1 MTEHTHD
8 TAPTPTDHLVGTDT
22 SGDTFT
28 DTSTGAGAG
37 TGRYEQGRHP
47 VNIAHLVMG
56 LAFLGMV
63 GVWALFQADAV
74 DGGDV
79 RWLLPIPWL
88 LAGLAGLLA
97 TTTSRPGGRA

>member
-1 MTEHTHD
+1 MTEHSPD
-8 TAPTPTDHLVGTDT
+8 TEPTPTEAP
-22 SGDTFT
+22 T
-28 DTSTGAGAG
+28 DTSTGDG
-37 TGRYEQGRHP
+37 TSRYEHGRHP

-79 RWLLPIPWL
+79 RWLLPIPWV

-97 TTTSRPGGRA
+97 TTTSRPGSRV